1 MADYQ
6 QVVDEFP
13 GEFDGYYS
21 KQLEEMKREE
31 KVEQFKKTVKFL
43 LRNGK
48 TKKGL
53 ERALFD

>member
-48 TKKGL
+48 TKKDI
-53 ERALFD
+53 A